1 MIRIKILKKF
11 FVILSLL
18 LAFSVGNVI
27 SHCAQAQVFNSSKKK
42 TTNVYKPIPKK
53 QPQPHQ
59 NAGNKNNAT
68 PESETKTAAKPAS
81 EAQETPAQAAPQA
94 AQSQEAALPK
104 LNSVVLGHVKAVT
117 SACVKK
123 WEDQACMKVLASMNV
138 TLAST
143 YAESL
148 HNSNKRSYMEQLKNH
163 CAASTAALQVSVPA
177 YAMRSAMTECVN
189 SMTTIS
195 QQTSVFPNPSL
206 SQLAVSAVLCIAK
219 NKVCSEIEQGLLAAA
234 QR

>member
-1 MIRIKILKKF
+1 MIRIKILKKS

-18 LAFSVGNVI
+18 LAFSVSSVI
-27 SHCAQAQVFNSSKKK
+27 AHSAHAQVFNSSKKK

-68 PESETKTAAKPAS
+68 PENETKPAAKPAS
-81 EAQETPAQAAPQA
+81 KAQATPAQAAPSQA
-94 AQSQEAALPK
+94 AALPK
-104 LNSVVLGHVKAVT
+104 LSSVVLGHVKAVT
-117 SACVKK
+117 SACVEK
-123 WEDQACMKVLASMNV
+123 WEDQACMKALASMNV

-143 YAESL
+143 YAASL
-148 HNSNKRSYMEQLKNH
+148 HSSNKRSYMGRLKNH

-195 QQTSVFPNPSL
+195 QQTSVFPDPSL

-219 NKVCSEIEQGLLAAA
+219 NKACSEIEQGLLAAA

>member
-27 SHCAQAQVFNSSKKK
+27 SHSAQAQVFNSSKKK

-59 NAGNKNNAT
+59 NAGNENNAT
-68 PESETKTAAKPAS
+68 PEAQTKTAKPAS
-81 EAQETPAQAAPQA
+81 EAQATPAQAAP
-94 AQSQEAALPK
+94 SQEAALPK

-138 TLAST
+138 TLASI

-148 HNSNKRSYMEQLKNH
+148 HNSDKRSYMEQLKNH

-195 QQTSVFPNPSL
+195 QKTSVFPNPSL